1 MNTVKTLRQKRTSER
16 NKAYQNTTEFKAVK
30 FRKTGSPGDGSQDI
44 VEFSLTNGSTII
56 FPVKA
61 FLNLSKATT
70 KQRRNYE
77 LTPYFVFWDD
87 VDEIIGIKNLF
98 DGSITL

>member
-1 MNTVKTLRQKRTSER
+1 MNTVKTLRQRRTSER
-16 NKAYQNTTEFKAVK
+16 NKAYQNTTEFKSVK
-30 FRKTGSPGDGSQDI
+30 FRKGGSQDI
-44 VEFSLTNGSTII
+44 VEFSLTNGSTVI

-61 FLNLSKATT
+61 FLNLSKATQ
-70 KQRRNYE
+70 KQRDNYE